1 MIVERFKT
9 ALRKFQS
16 FYARNGVFYT
26 LLEIEY
32 RFKSLTKKRHSCRS
46 LLNKFPQKFNLQQ
59 NSRRIVSR
67 CANIVDVAAE
77 EILQELLPQLGI
89 KQDSHQVL
97 SALKRQ
103 LGRDAYYRALEECFT
118 LEQFTVSSPANVL
131 YPLLQASEL
140 PEITYPVRR
149 RRILFITSLF
159 PSPYHGGGKRI
170 LNFIKYLSEA
180 NDVYLA
186 TSFFPQE
193 DGDVFHLVEPHCK
206 AVLKIPR
213 QRYGGNQAEILKWL
227 KGKYM
232 DIVHYEWPRSL
243 ENFNQAY
250 GTCQIFTYMEAVSL
264 RLLMDMEQVEPFTL
278 QWAGKFSEL
287 LSALRLEVVDS
298 ALLHSRIAVTTKDAL
313 FFRDIYPYQSYTVLN
328 HGVTFEE
335 FILPDTEPEPD
346 TLVFVGNY
354 DHYPNV
360 DAVTYFFNE
369 VWADIRREVPH
380 IRIYLVGAHPNK
392 EILSLADGKQVIV
405 TGGVEDVRPYIQK
418 ASVCIAPLLKGAGLR
433 GKVIEYA
440 ALRRPF
446 VATSIATTDLVFKD
460 GVDYL
465 RADTASEFSQK
476 VVSLLRNKSRS
487 REMAAIAFETARQ
500 NYDTRRL
507 VDFLYR
513 IYQHL
518 ESV

>member
-1 MIVERFKT
+1 MIFERFKT
-9 ALRKFQS
+9 AFCKFQS
-16 FYARNGVFYT
+16 FYARNGFFYT
-26 LLEIEY
+26 LLEIQY
-32 RFKSLTKKRHSCRS
+32 RFKNLTKKRHSRRS
-46 LLNKFPQKFNLQQ
+46 LLNKFPRRFNLSQ
-59 NSRRIVSR
+59 NLHRTASRW
-67 CANIVDVAAE
+67 VDMVDAAAE
-77 EILQELLPQLGI
+77 EILQGLLPQLGI
-89 KQDSHQVL
+89 KEDSHQVL
-97 SALKRQ
+97 SALKRL
-103 LGRDAYYRALEECFT
+103 LGRDAYYQALEECFT
-118 LEQFTVSSPANVL
+118 LEHFKTSSSSNVL

-140 PEITYPVRR
+140 PELTYPLRR

-159 PSPYHGGGKRI
+159 PSPYHGGGKRV

-180 NDVYLA
+180 NEVYLA

-193 DGDVFHLVEPHCK
+193 DGDVFHLVQPYCQ

-213 QRYGGNQAEILKWL
+213 QRFGGNQAEILKWL
-227 KGKYM
+227 GGKHM
-232 DIVHYEWPRSL
+232 DVVHYEWPRSL
-243 ENFNQAY
+243 ENFDHAY
-250 GTCQIFTYMEAVSL
+250 GACQIFTYMEAVSL
-264 RLLMDMEQVEPFTL
+264 RLLMDLEQIEPFTR

-298 ALLHSRIAVTTKDAL
+298 ALLQLRIAVTTKDGI
-313 FFRDIYPYQSYTVLN
+313 FFRDIYPYQSYAVLN

-369 VWADIRREVPH
+369 VWADICREVPH
-380 IRIYLVGAHPNK
+380 IRIYLVGANPTK

-405 TGGVEDVRPYIQK
+405 TGGVQDVRPYIQK

-446 VATSIATTDLVFKD
+446 VATSIAATDLVFKD

-476 VVSLLRNKSRS
+476 VVSLLGNKSRA

-507 VDFLYR
+507 VNFLYR